1 MNRLILVF
9 VFAFVF
15 VFCSTQ
21 ELWAQRGGAKGR
33 GGGRTGGMARSGASR
48 APSMSR
54 AAPNRS
60 QGARPSISRPNSGRP
75 SNRPNVSRPSV
86 GRPSGINSNQRP
98 TTRPGT
104 RPNTNR
110 PNIGGGNRP
119 NTGGGNRPNVGGSNR
134 PNIGGGNRPNTG
146 GNRPNIGG
154 GNRPN
159 TGGNNRPNIGGGNR
173 PNVGGGNRPNI
184 GGGNR
189 PNTGGGNRPGRPS
202 ANDLGDFLNLPGTTR
217 PSQRPGVGNRP
228 GNNRPGNNQLG
239 NNRPG
244 NNRPGNNRPGN
255 NRPGNNRPNI
265 GDRTNVGDININA
278 GNKLTIN
285 KQNNINSIRNHW
297 NNVGVNQRPFN
308 RNYWG
313 NRPTTLPG
321 WKWHGSWYG
330 RPPSWYWR
338 PSTWAGFGTWFAWS
352 WPKPVVYSY
361 GSNVVYRDN
370 YVYVDNQQVASASEY
385 YQQAETV
392 ATNIPSDLDAEQV
405 EWMPL
410 GVFAIAEENGTDSG
424 MLIQLAISKE
434 GIIAGTFYND
444 LTDISRP
451 LEGSV
456 DRDTQLAAWRFSD
469 GENSDVV
476 METSIYNLTQ
486 EESTALVHFGADRRE
501 NWLLVQ
507 LPEPEE
513 E

>member
-1 MNRLILVF
+1 MNRLILII

-15 VFCSTQ
+15 IFFNAQ
-21 ELWAQRGGAKGR
+21 ESWAQRGGAKGR
-33 GGGRTGGMARSGASR
+33 AGGRAGGMTRSAASR
-48 APSMSR
+48 GPSMSR

-75 SNRPNVSRPSV
+75 NNRPSVSRPSV
-86 GRPSGINSNQRP
+86 GRPGGGNANQRP
-98 TTRPGT
+98 TTRPG
-104 RPNTNR
+104 
-110 PNIGGGNRP
+110 NRP
-119 NTGGGNRPNVGGSNR
+119 NT
-134 PNIGGGNRPNTG
+134 
-146 GNRPNIGG
+146 
-154 GNRPN
+154 
-159 TGGNNRPNIGGGNR
+159 NR

-184 GGGNR
+184 GGSNRPNVGGNRPNVGGNR
-189 PNTGGGNRPGRPS
+189 PNTGGNKPNIGGNRPNTGGDRPNVGGNRPNTGGNRPNLGGGNRPGRPS
-202 ANDLGDFLNLPGTTR
+202 ANDLGDFLNLPGTNR
-217 PSQRPGVGNRP
+217 PAQRPEIGNRP
-228 GNNRPGNNQLG
+228 G

-297 NNVGVNQRPFN
+297 NKVGVNQRPFN
-308 RNYWG
+308 RNYWAT
-313 NRPTTLPG
+313 RPTTLPG
-321 WKWHGSWYG
+321 WRWHGRWNN

-338 PSTWAGFGTWFAWS
+338 PCTWAGFGTWFAWS

-370 YVYVDNQQVASASEY
+370 YVYIDNQQVASASDY

-392 ATNIPSDLDAEQV
+392 ATNIPTDLDEEQV

-410 GVFAIAEENGTDSG
+410 GVFAVAEENGTDSG

-444 LTDISRP
+444 LADISRP

-456 DRDTQLAAWRFSD
+456 DRETQLAAWRFSD
-469 GENSDVV
+469 GKNSDIV

-507 LPEPEE
+507 IPEPEE